1 MPLLFT
7 SRWGSQYI
15 VTNSTNRQ
23 FMYNTPM
30 YTYEHPRPAVTVD
43 IVVFNLYT
51 GLPYVL
57 LIQRAAEPFIGM
69 WALPGG
75 FVQMDEGLEEAAR
88 RELEEEIG
96 LKAVYLEQLYTFGRP
111 DRDPRGR
118 VITVVYLVLI
128 PESTH
133 KKVEGRDD
141 AARADWFSVQHL
153 PTLAFDHAEILAY
166 ALARLNKKQQ
176 V

>member
-1 MPLLFT
+1 MRLLLT

-51 GLPYVL
+51 GLAYVL

-75 FVQMDEGLEEAAR
+75 LSRWM
-88 RELEEEIG
+88 
-96 LKAVYLEQLYTFGRP
+96 
-111 DRDPRGR
+111 R
-118 VITVVYLVLI
+118 VWMKLQDA
-128 PESTH
+128 SW
-133 KKVEGRDD
+133 KKK
-141 AARADWFSVQHL
+141 
-153 PTLAFDHAEILAY
+153 LA
-166 ALARLNKKQQ
+166 
-176 V
+176 

>member
-1 MPLLFT
+1 
-7 SRWGSQYI
+7 
-15 VTNSTNRQ
+15 
-23 FMYNTPM
+23 MYNTPM
-30 YTYEHPRPAVTVD
+30 YTYEHPHPAVTVD
-43 IVVFNLYT
+43 IVVFNLYA
-51 GLPYVL
+51 GLLHVL
-57 LIQRAAEPFIGM
+57 LIQRAAEPFIGI

-88 RELEEEIG
+88 RELEEETG

-118 VITVVYLVLI
+118 VITVVYLTLL
-128 PESTH
+128 PESAP
-133 KKVEGRDD
+133 VQIEGGDD
-141 AARADWFSVQHL
+141 ATRADWFSVEHL
-153 PTLAFDHAEILAY
+153 PALAFDHAEILVC